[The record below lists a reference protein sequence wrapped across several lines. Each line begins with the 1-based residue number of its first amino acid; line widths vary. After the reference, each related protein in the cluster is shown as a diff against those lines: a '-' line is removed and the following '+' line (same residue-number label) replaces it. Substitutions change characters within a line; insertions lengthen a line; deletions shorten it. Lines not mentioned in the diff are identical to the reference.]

1 MAKAGDQYE
10 HRTGNIWNY
19 SERDDVEAVRRLVEE
34 GVSPVLVNKVGWTPL
49 HAAAHGGGLRVLGFL
64 LKLKKPS
71 CERDPLCRAGR
82 TPLMDA
88 ARKGHLEAAKV
99 LVAAG
104 ASLEARDGAGIG
116 MIEYAKGTPMRL
128 WLEQRLLKGSTIP
141 KTEKR
146 AERQPIGA
154 SSKQK
159 AAALKA
165 KKAKKAADRENTAS
179 ECAEPQSRP
188 GEDAT
193 VPAADELGEPA
204 VALATSDFACLRTD

>member
-1 MAKAGDQYE
+1 MATAGDQYE

-19 SERDDVEAVRRLVEE
+19 ANRDDVETVRRLVEE
-34 GVSPVLVNKVGWTPL
+34 GVSPALVNKVGWTPL
-49 HAAAHGGGLRVLGFL
+49 HAAAHGGGLRVVGFL
-64 LKLKKPS
+64 LKLRKPS

-88 ARKGHLEAAKV
+88 ARRGHLEAAKM

-116 MIEYAKGTPMRL
+116 MLEYAKGTPMRL
-128 WLEQRLLKGSTIP
+128 WLEQRILKGASIP

-165 KKAKKAADRENTAS
+165 KRKAQRETAASAE
-179 ECAEPQSRP
+179 AEPLSP
-188 GEDAT
+188 AEDAT

-204 VALATSDFACLRTD
+204 VALATSDFACLGKD